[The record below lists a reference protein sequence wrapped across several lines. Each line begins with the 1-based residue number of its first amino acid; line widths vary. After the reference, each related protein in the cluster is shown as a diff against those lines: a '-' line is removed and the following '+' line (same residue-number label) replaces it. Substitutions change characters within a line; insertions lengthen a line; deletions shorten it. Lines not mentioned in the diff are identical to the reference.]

1 MSYIGNKPATSFET
15 VQKQIS
21 TSNSGTTIT
30 LDRAVTSVQDILLT
44 IDAVVQSYDN
54 YSVSGTTLTVGGTL
68 NNNRVEILYVGRTM
82 QSVDPT
88 DDSVSAAKIKTDAV
102 TTAKVQNDAITV
114 DKLNLIST
122 SSVPSLEAKGD
133 GSSVAGKIIWNCEN
147 NSHGQT
153 IQAAPHSSG
162 QSWTLKLP
170 DNSPTADKFLKVKS
184 ITGSGSTATGQ
195 LEFAEAGGGLVPV
208 GQVDS
213 GGNVGE
219 ITLDNKFSATYTNYL
234 VIVDK
239 MNPASN
245 GANILFRFRD
255 DTPSTISTS
264 AYGLVSRAYRA
275 NDNGLSSRSGDAEN
289 TFQLTDAG
297 VSNSSNKMGFKMAMW
312 VHNPFTS
319 TVYTATHGTFQ
330 YHNNSGYSTGGYFQ
344 MQLHENSSPRGV
356 VMYASTGNINGRI
369 KIYGVVDS

>member
-1 MSYIGNKPATSFET
+1 
-15 VQKQIS
+15 
-21 TSNSGTTIT
+21 
-30 LDRAVTSVQDILLT
+30 
-44 IDAVVQSYDN
+44 
-54 YSVSGTTLTVGGTL
+54 
-68 NNNRVEILYVGRTM
+68 M

-195 LEFAEAGGGLVPV
+195 LEFAEAGGGSWNLIETETLTSGASVDINGFSSSYGV
-208 GQVDS
+208 HAITWENVRSVVDNDVIKMMLLDS
-213 GGNVGE
+213 GGNNYQIYYGNVKTNLSETGGINGPTGNGTYSTSPHTVNLFGSVGSGSNE
-219 ITLDNKFSATYTNYL
+219 GVSGNMYLTGLPDSNDAVLFWGNFTVFRHDNIYENYAIWGRGANL
-234 VIVDK
+234 VVDK
-239 MNPASN
+239 VRFFFN
-245 GANILFRFRD
+245 GGNFEHGTMKL
-255 DTPSTISTS
+255 
-264 AYGLVSRAYRA
+264 YGLS
-275 NDNGLSSRSGDAEN
+275 
-289 TFQLTDAG
+289 
-297 VSNSSNKMGFKMAMW
+297 
-312 VHNPFTS
+312 
-319 TVYTATHGTFQ
+319 
-330 YHNNSGYSTGGYFQ
+330 
-344 MQLHENSSPRGV
+344 
-356 VMYASTGNINGRI
+356 
-369 KIYGVVDS
+369 

>member
-1 MSYIGNKPATSFET
+1 MSYIGNKPATNFET

-68 NNNRVEILYVGRTM
+68 SNNRVEILYVGRTM

-122 SSVPSLEAKGD
+122 SSVPSIEAKGD
-133 GSSVAGKIIWNCEN
+133 GSVEGKIQFNCEN

-153 IQAAPHSSG
+153 IQASPHSSG

-184 ITGSGSTATGQ
+184 ITGSGATAVGQ
-195 LEFAEAGGGLVPV
+195 LEYADGGG
-208 GQVDS
+208 GAT
-213 GGNVGE
+213 GGGGE
-219 ITLDNKFSATYTNYL
+219 KIFHESENTMDNDY
-234 VIVDK
+234 
-239 MNPASN
+239 
-245 GANILFRFRD
+245 
-255 DTPSTISTS
+255 TIS
-264 AYGLVSRAYRA
+264 A
-275 NDNGLSSRSGDAEN
+275 NHNAIVP
-289 TFQLTDAG
+289 TPLTINATLTVG
-297 VSNSSNKMGFKMAMW
+297 A
-312 VHNPFTS
+312 TS
-319 TVYTATHGTFQ
+319 TVTF
-330 YHNNSGYSTGGYFQ
+330 
-344 MQLHENSSPRGV
+344 V
-356 VMYASTGNINGRI
+356 
-369 KIYGVVDS
+369 